1 MFKKLQKAKKLLAVT
16 LVVGMSMLNVIPV
29 FATTTTTTIVAT
41 PAPIITSATY
51 DASTGKLVVKG
62 SNLVAASKTFINPAK
77 IQITDGK
84 ENDATLTTKGTSST
98 ETPTTST
105 AVTIQLNTAD
115 ETALAKFMDNDASL
129 TNSTTDA
136 GIQALNGGTY
146 QLNVYSG
153 WDGTASATDV
163 SPHKLVVS
171 NVAELISATYTFGTT
186 TGTLK
191 IAGTNLT
198 STIYPKYL
206 TITNGSTGSYTLTTK
221 TSATVSGGNTAS
233 ITLSAADT
241 LALQS
246 LIFNNPGTTS
256 AAGNN
261 YNLTAN
267 FGWNGPTGLE
277 SMGPCGITVNDY
289 AAPSITVAAS
299 DSITIGKPI
308 TGIKVSSIGTIYVV
322 DSAVLNSTTQSAING
337 VTTSAAF
344 EVLVANKQAVKSVV
358 TNPSKSISIPT
369 SKTLLKSFTQAS
381 EPYDVV
387 EITPDGS
394 LWVAANPVT
403 INNVTAPAL
412 SATVGKGTTYGAITV
427 AATGVTPPDTLA
439 FDFSSATFTAP
450 ILGVTVTAPT
460 SITTTTTPTA
470 ITATTTP
477 GALTLYSFTSGSTN
491 LTGIDFATNKYVGV
505 YELNAKDQVVKFKLL
520 TVPAAKIEPASK
532 INVAAITGITAP
544 VTGAT
549 PTATIP
555 DTTEYAATITWAP
568 SVSAFAAATPYT
580 ATITITPKTGYTLTG
595 VTKNYF
601 TVSGAKTVTNT
612 AGSGVV
618 TAVFS
623 ATAAAS

>member
-29 FATTTTTTIVAT
+29 FATTTTTTIVAA

-98 ETPTTST
+98 ETSTTST

-171 NVAELISATYTFGTT
+171 NVAKLLSATYTFGTT
-186 TGTLK
+186 GTLK
-191 IAGTNLT
+191 ITGTNLT
-198 STIYPKYL
+198 SSIYPKYL

-221 TSATVSGGNTAS
+221 TAATVSGGASAS

-246 LIFNNPGTTS
+246 LIFNTTGTTS

-277 SMGPCGITVNDY
+277 SMSPCGITVSGY
-289 AAPSITVAAS
+289 TAPTITVAAS

-358 TNPSKSISIPT
+358 TNTSKSISIPT

-394 LWVAANPVT
+394 LLVANNPVT

-412 SATVGKGTTYGAITV
+412 SATIGKGTTYGAITV
-427 AATGVTPPDTLA
+427 AATGVTSPDTLA

-450 ILGVTVTAPT
+450 ILGVTVTAPAPI
-460 SITTTTTPTA
+460 STTTAPTA

-491 LTGIDFATNKYVGV
+491 LTGVDFAANKYVGV

-520 TVPAAKIEPASK
+520 TVPAAKIDPASK
-532 INVAAITGITAP
+532 INVAAITVAAP
-544 VTGAT
+544 VTGGT

-568 SVSAFAAATPYT
+568 SVSAFAAATAYT

-595 VTKNYF
+595 ISKNFF

-623 ATAAAS
+623 ATAAS